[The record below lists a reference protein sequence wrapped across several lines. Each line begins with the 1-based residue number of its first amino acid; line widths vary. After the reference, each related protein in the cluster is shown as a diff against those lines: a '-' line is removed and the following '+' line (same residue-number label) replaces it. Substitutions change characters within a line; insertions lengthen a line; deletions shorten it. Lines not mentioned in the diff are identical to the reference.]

1 MTLREHVRLWVGA
14 DKPRAVPR
22 RINPKDSVTVIIP
35 GGVANTTAAD
45 EFSND
50 IAKWRKGEGVLYIP
64 EGSRIEL
71 TRR

>member
-1 MTLREHVRLWVGA
+1 MAPT
-14 DKPRAVPR
+14 DKLAFGLLLSIWPL
-22 RINPKDSVTVIIP
+22 IP
-35 GGVANTTAAD
+35 GGIANTTAAD

>member
-1 MTLREHVRLWVGA
+1 
-14 DKPRAVPR
+14 
-22 RINPKDSVTVIIP
+22 VTVIIP